1 MEEMKKKIVIVEDE
15 RDILQLLNLILVRAG
30 YEVHACDNGRNAI
43 PLIKKVRPH
52 LVILDLMLPGL
63 DGRAIVEEMGKDE
76 DLFGTSVMIT
86 SALEEASHMFSGN
99 PIVKDY
105 CYKPFR
111 TSVLLQKVK
120 KIMGD
125 E

>member
-1 MEEMKKKIVIVEDE
+1 MGEMKKKIVIVEDE
-15 RDILQLLNLILVRAG
+15 RDILKLVNLVLVRAG
-30 YEVHACDNGRNAI
+30 YEVHACDNGRNAL

-52 LVILDLMLPGL
+52 LVILDLMLPGM

-76 DLFGTSVMIT
+76 ELFGTSVLIT
-86 SALEEASHMFSGN
+86 SALEEANHMFGGN

-111 TSVLLQKVK
+111 NSVLLQKVK

-125 E
+125 A

>member
-1 MEEMKKKIVIVEDE
+1 MEEMKKKVVIVEDE
-15 RDILQLLNLILVRAG
+15 TDILQLLNLILVRAG
-30 YEVHACDNGRNAI
+30 YEVHACDNGRNAL

-63 DGRAIVEEMGKDE
+63 DGRTIVEEMAKDE
-76 DLFGTSVMIT
+76 DVFGTPVMVT
-86 SALEEASHMFSGN
+86 SALEEAGQMFAGN

>member
-1 MEEMKKKIVIVEDE
+1 MDEMKKKIVIVEDE

-86 SALEEASHMFSGN
+86 SALEEAGHMFTGN

-111 TSVLLQKVK
+111 TSILLQKVK

>member
-43 PLIKKVRPH
+43 PLIKKIRPH

-76 DLFGTSVMIT
+76 ELFGTSVMIT

>member
-63 DGRAIVEEMGKDE
+63 DGRAIVEEMAKDE
-76 DLFGTSVMIT
+76 ELFGTSVMIT

>member
-1 MEEMKKKIVIVEDE
+1 MEEIKKKIVIVEDE

-43 PLIKKVRPH
+43 PLIKKIRPH

-63 DGRAIVEEMGKDE
+63 DGRAIVEEMAKDE
-76 DLFGTSVMIT
+76 ELFGTSVMIT
-86 SALEEASHMFSGN
+86 SALEEAGKIFNGN

-111 TSVLLQKVK
+111 NSILLQKVK

-125 E
+125 N

>member
-1 MEEMKKKIVIVEDE
+1 MEEIKKKIVIVEDE

-63 DGRAIVEEMGKDE
+63 DGRAIVEEMTKDE
-76 DLFGTSVMIT
+76 ELLGISVMIT
-86 SALEEASHMFSGN
+86 SALEEAGNMFTGN

-111 TSVLLQKVK
+111 NTVLLQKVK

-125 E
+125 I

>member
-86 SALEEASHMFSGN
+86 SALEEANHMFSGN

>member
-15 RDILQLLNLILVRAG
+15 RDILELLNLILVRAG

-76 DLFGTSVMIT
+76 DLFGTAVMVT
-86 SALEEASHMFSGN
+86 SALEEASHIFNGN

>member
-1 MEEMKKKIVIVEDE
+1 MEEIKKKIVIVEDE

-63 DGRAIVEEMGKDE
+63 DGRAIVEEMTKDE
-76 DLFGTSVMIT
+76 ELLGISVMIT
-86 SALEEASHMFSGN
+86 SALEEAGNMFTGN

-105 CYKPFR
+105 FYKPFR
-111 TSVLLQKVK
+111 NTFLLQKVK

-125 E
+125 I

>member
-1 MEEMKKKIVIVEDE
+1 MAEMKKKIVIVEDE
-15 RDILQLLNLILVRAG
+15 RDILQLVNFVLVRAG

-63 DGRAIVEEMGKDE
+63 DGRAIVEEMAKDE
-76 DLFGTSVMIT
+76 ELLGISVMIT
-86 SALEEASHMFSGN
+86 SALEEASNMFVGN

-111 TSVLLQKVK
+111 NSVLLQKVK

>member
-52 LVILDLMLPGL
+52 LVILDIMLPGL

-76 DLFGTSVMIT
+76 ELFGTSVMIT
-86 SALEEASHMFSGN
+86 SALEEASNMFGGN

>member
-1 MEEMKKKIVIVEDE
+1 MDEIKKKIVIVEDE
-15 RDILQLLNLILVRAG
+15 RDILQLVNLILVRAG

-43 PLIKKVRPH
+43 PLIKKIRPH

-63 DGRAIVEEMGKDE
+63 DGRAIVEEMAKDE
-76 DLFGTSVMIT
+76 ELFGTSVMIT
-86 SALEEASHMFSGN
+86 SALEEAGNMFTGN
-99 PIVKDY
+99 PIVKDF

-125 E
+125 N

>member
-43 PLIKKVRPH
+43 PLIKKIRPH
-52 LVILDLMLPGL
+52 LVILDLMLPGM

-76 DLFGTSVMIT
+76 DLLGISVMIT
-86 SALEEASHMFSGN
+86 SALEEASRMFSGN

-125 E
+125 A

>member
-1 MEEMKKKIVIVEDE
+1 MDEIKKKIVIVEDE

-30 YEVHACDNGRNAI
+30 YEVHACDNGRKAI
-43 PLIKKVRPH
+43 PLIKKIRPH

-63 DGRAIVEEMGKDE
+63 DGRAIIEEMAKDE
-76 DLFGTSVMIT
+76 ELFGTSVMIV
-86 SALEEASHMFSGN
+86 SALEEAENMFRGN

-105 CYKPFR
+105 CFKPFR

-120 KIMGD
+120 TIMGD
-125 E
+125 N